1 MKHIRILAVL
11 LALVMMLG
19 LVACSTTPAE
29 TPSDMTVDTPAADTQ
44 TPADEPAEEPAD
56 EPAEEPVETPADE
69 PAEEPADEPV
79 EAPEVE
85 PAAVSY
91 PLCAPG
97 EITLTWMRSAMQ
109 EAINVFEDDF
119 SQNVQF
125 REMEKLTGIHVEFD
139 FLTDA
144 TWNEQFNLMLVAE
157 DYPDIAS
164 AAPADC
170 AGSADQAYVDEVIIR
185 LNDYME
191 LIPNYLNVIN
201 TVDSWAN
208 AVTDQGNLLGFFQ
221 IAQRSQPNFCGYC
234 VRQDWLDDLGMQL
247 PETIDD
253 WYQILLAFKEHK
265 TGGEAPMD
273 IANTGMPIDNWF
285 APAYGVNAVSN
296 NGYMLQDNDKVFFS
310 PTTDGYRAY
319 LANLAK
325 WYAEGLINQ
334 DFLSLTGFQGM
345 GAAPDDA
352 RLAANISGVLP
363 ALYTLAGDTFV
374 KTGQVEAPFFAAM
387 AKQPTLERGVPNK
400 VGVRGTDTT
409 KIAQGGAVIFTTC
422 QYLEEAVSYMDYI
435 YSEDGILLSNYGVE
449 GETFYYDESGKPHAN
464 DLIANNP
471 DGLTFG
477 QAREVYLTHTGA
489 KYYMLDPEE
498 DSADPYAL
506 HYYEMWN
513 DVGEWNLTGSI
524 TYTAEE
530 QEERSG
536 LLADIQT
543 YVQEYST
550 KVIAGMEPL
559 NDETWNAYVE
569 QLTAMKVDRVVEIT
583 QVAYD
588 RYLAR

>member
-1 MKHIRILAVL
+1 MKHTRILAVL

-164 AAPADC
+164 AAPSAC
-170 AGSADQAYVDEVIIR
+170 AGSADQAYEDEVIIR

-191 LIPNYLNVIN
+191 LIPNYLNIIN
-201 TVDSWAN
+201 TVDTWAN
-208 AVTDQGNLLGFFQ
+208 AVTDQGNLMGFYYV
-221 IAQRSQPNFCGYC
+221 AQRNQPNFCGYC
-234 VRQDWLDDLGMQL
+234 VRGDWMEDLGLEM
-247 PETIDD
+247 PEIIDD

-265 TGGEAPMD
+265 TGGVAPMD

-285 APAYGVNAVSN
+285 APAYGVNSVSP
-296 NGYMLQDNDKVFFS
+296 YLLQDNGKVFFS

-334 DFLSLTGFQGM
+334 DFLSLTGFEGM
-345 GAAPDDA
+345 GAAPAAD
-352 RLAANISGVLP
+352 RLANNQSGVLP
-363 ALYTLAGDTFV
+363 ALYTLAGATFANI
-374 KTGQVEAPFFAAM
+374 GQAEEGFFAEM

-409 KIAQGGAVIFTTC
+409 KIMQNGAVIFTTC
-422 QYLEEAVSYMDYI
+422 EYIPETVSYLDYI

-449 GETFYYDESGKPHAN
+449 GETFYYDEEGKPHAG
-464 DLIANNP
+464 DLLANNP

-489 KYYMLDPEE
+489 KYYLLDPEE
-498 DSADPYAL
+498 ESADPYAL
-506 HYYEMWN
+506 NYYNTWN
-513 DVGEWNLTGSI
+513 DVGEWNLTNAL
-524 TYTAEE
+524 TFTAEE
-530 QEERSG
+530 QEERAS
-536 LLADIQT
+536 LLTDIQT
-543 YVQEYST
+543 YVAEYST
-550 KVIAGMEPL
+550 KVIAGIEPL
-559 NDETWNAYVE
+559 NDETWNTFVS
-569 QLTAMKVDRVVEIT
+569 QLGAMKADRVVEIT
-583 QVAYD
+583 QAAYD